1 MQINNPLPIESKK
14 KYCRISLKKLS
25 EFDCETW
32 SPNILKKNMVMVYGN
47 IGRTYKMTKE
57 KSLIN
62 LLEASNMIIYITRIV
77 KCKEILSEMTDGKIS
92 RM

>member
-1 MQINNPLPIESKK
+1 
-14 KYCRISLKKLS
+14 
-25 EFDCETW
+25 
-32 SPNILKKNMVMVYGN
+32 MVYGN
-47 IGRTYKMTKE
+47 IGRTYKMTKG

-92 RM
+92 RMQCGQRKGTYEKEMKSNVS